1 MELDNLPYLDIDI
14 HFPHEKYQTK
24 SHTDIP
30 KKATYCHVARG
41 KLFYSLRKQHGIEW
55 QFFLYLLSHYHKS
68 ITSSIMKHDRLFLDS
83 LSQVTSTISN
93 MKRNSAVNKCM
104 CLFNSSKASDLLSS
118 DFNPRPKDQI
128 GIFLSRAAVMSQQP
142 KP

>member
-41 KLFYSLRKQHGIEW
+41 KLFYMMRKQQSSHTIITRA
-55 QFFLYLLSHYHKS
+55 LL
-68 ITSSIMKHDRLFLDS
+68 L
-83 LSQVTSTISN
+83 
-93 MKRNSAVNKCM
+93 
-104 CLFNSSKASDLLSS
+104 AS
-118 DFNPRPKDQI
+118 
-128 GIFLSRAAVMSQQP
+128 
-142 KP
+142 